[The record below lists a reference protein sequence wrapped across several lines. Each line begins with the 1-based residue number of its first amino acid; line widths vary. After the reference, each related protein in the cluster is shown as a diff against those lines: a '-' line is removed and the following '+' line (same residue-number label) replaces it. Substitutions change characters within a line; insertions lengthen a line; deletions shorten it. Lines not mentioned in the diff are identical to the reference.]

1 LDILEEQVDTN
12 GERGIIWVWHPAT
25 AKALAKLLEKYNPLV
40 IVGEIDDNDRMPI
53 LEKFKSDSSHKILIA
68 SIQVLNTSVTLIE
81 ATFQV
86 YFERVYNFA
95 QYWQSIARIHRIGKR
110 KETITYV
117 LIFDN
122 SIDVA
127 LDINLSNKD
136 LLNSKILSKE
146 FLSLD
151 AWKSIFNAT
160 DTGNEILSFD
170 W

>member
-1 LDILEEQVDTN
+1 
-12 GERGIIWVWHPAT
+12 
-25 AKALAKLLEKYNPLV
+25 
-40 IVGEIDDNDRMPI
+40 MPI
-53 LEKFKSDSSHKILIA
+53 LEKFKTDESHKILIA
-68 SIQVLNTSVTLIE
+68 NIQVLNTSVTLIE

-151 AWKSIFNAT
+151 AWKSIFTAT
-160 DTGNEILSFD
+160 DTGDELSAFD